1 MPSSYQVVLWKQES
15 FVVLRPLQIEF
26 FRNLLDGKMVEDIT
40 AYLSTG
46 AVDASPAPLHE
57 HRDSSFQGVIPLG
70 IGFTFDDADS
80 SGKATSLREMR
91 GIVEH
96 EGHNAERIFPLIG
109 GEEVLESPT
118 HAVSRYVIDFGD
130 MTLEEAR
137 RWPTLLQ
144 ILEEKVRPDRVNQK
158 RAHLRER
165 WWQFAE
171 TRPALRKAIAGKTR
185 VLMHPFTS
193 TFLAFVFVPSNVL
206 VAGPHQVFSLDS
218 DSAFAILQSRVHEI
232 WARFFG
238 SSLEDRLR
246 YISFD
251 CFETFPFPKFWK
263 TQPVLESAGKAY
275 YEFRADVMVGNNE
288 GLTKTYN
295 RFHDP
300 EEHDPDIQKVRML
313 RDAMDRAVLDA
324 YGWTGI
330 QPKCE
335 FIPEFEVEIDE
346 DEEDEN
352 GRQRKKKY
360 RYRWPDEVR
369 DDVLARLLEL
379 NRERALE
386 EGQAV
391 TDETTAALGTNL
403 KKPSNTRRNAKI
415 AKQDSESGLF
425 VMDEE
430 EV

>member
-1 MPSSYQVVLWKQES
+1 
-15 FVVLRPLQIEF
+15 
-26 FRNLLDGKMVEDIT
+26 
-40 AYLSTG
+40 
-46 AVDASPAPLHE
+46 VDASPASLHE
-57 HRDSSFQGVIPLG
+57 HRESSFQGVIPLG

-91 GIVEH
+91 GIVER
-96 EGHNAERIFPLIG
+96 EAHNAERIFPLIG

-137 RWPTLLQ
+137 RWPTLVQ

-171 TRPALRKAIAGKTR
+171 TRPALREAIAGKTR

-193 TFLAFVFVPSNVL
+193 TFLAFVFVPSSVL
-206 VAGPHQVFSLDS
+206 VAGPHQVFSLSS

-251 CFETFPFPKFWK
+251 CFETFPFPKHWK
-263 TQPVLESAGKAY
+263 TQPFLESAGKSY

-300 EEHDPDIQKVRML
+300 DESNPVILKL
-313 RDAMDRAVLDA
+313 RELHEAMDRAVLDA
-324 YGWTGI
+324 YGWTAI
-330 QPKCE
+330 QPKSE
-335 FIPEFEVEIDE
+335 FIPEFVDEIDE
-346 DEEDEN
+346 DEEEEN

-391 TDETTAALGTNL
+391 TDETAAVLDAKPKKTNK
-403 KKPSNTRRNAKI
+403 KKP
-415 AKQDSESGLF
+415 KQTQDAAADLF
-425 VMDEE
+425 TVGQEE
-430 EV
+430 R